1 LRQHLLPHEV
11 VTAYERGWATLRNGE
26 LLSAA
31 EAAGFDVFVTTD
43 TNLRYQQNLSSRTVS
58 VIVLSATSR
67 PRIRVVAD
75 RVAEA
80 VDQVARG
87 GFVEV
92 LIP

>member
-1 LRQHLLPHEV
+1 LPHEV
-11 VTAYERGWATLRNGE
+11 VTAYERGWSTLRNGE
-26 LLSAA
+26 LSSAA

-58 VIVLSATSR
+58 VIVLSTTSR

-92 LIP
+92 LVP